1 MEDATGEH
9 ELNLAQICIAFVML
23 HTRAFFFFL
32 WWQESLLPGFAM
44 QTLFYKNVVFGMAS
58 KHLHSPSME
67 LLLGSSHL
75 VAQNGQGVK
84 RYYIDLHDNLNP
96 LNY

>member
-1 MEDATGEH
+1 
-9 ELNLAQICIAFVML
+9 
-23 HTRAFFFFL
+23 
-32 WWQESLLPGFAM
+32 M